1 MSLRNITIIVLTW
14 VVFSCWLFVSP
25 YAFALDDFDLAKYG
39 SDDKIEVKRT
49 EFIVKLV
56 LYTSDEELNKSYEKV
71 TETTLGEGEGVRGF
85 ASVHSLEDVCYVHI
99 MAAKIWDDREA
110 MAIMGHEV
118 YHCALSQH
126 ETIVGVSTE
135 KPIEEG
141 TEEQEIESLYDED
154 RKLELEWLSED
165 YEKMGIVITEDK

>member
-39 SDDKIEVKRT
+39 PDDKIEVKRT

-85 ASVHSLEDVCYVHI
+85 ASVHPSEDVCYVHI